1 MSGLVCT
8 PAVLIAVKALI
19 CTTQF
24 SCFKMEPQFD
34 KDLESYT
41 NSKMHGI
48 FIKHKKQNW
57 EKCQKKNQNMK
68 VFSNCDER
76 S

>member
-8 PAVLIAVKALI
+8 PAVLIAVKALV

-48 FIKHKKQNW
+48 FTNHKKQIW
-57 EKCQKKNQNMK
+57 EKYQKTPKHEGLLK
-68 VFSNCDER
+68 LR
-76 S
+76 

>member
-57 EKCQKKNQNMK
+57 EKCQKKTK
-68 VFSNCDER
+68 T
-76 S
+76 